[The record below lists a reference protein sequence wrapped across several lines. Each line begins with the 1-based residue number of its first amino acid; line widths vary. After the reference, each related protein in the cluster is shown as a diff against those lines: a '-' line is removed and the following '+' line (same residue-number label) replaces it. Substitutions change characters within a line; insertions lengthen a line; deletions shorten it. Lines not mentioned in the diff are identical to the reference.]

1 MKQQNRSEVRRR
13 RCAGVGMWVLA
24 TGCWLGGLGT
34 PSARAAEPPP
44 RLAEPE
50 LESRVRR
57 LEAAGNDVERLD
69 AARSLV
75 SRHAV
80 SSLQVKALA
89 RTIRS
94 EEARLEFA
102 VAAYPR
108 TVDPENFYE
117 VYDAFQSFSKVFRL
131 HDRIRLLSRGEGPP
145 PGGMLPAPLSEAEWA
160 DLLRTVGKE
169 NFDNTR
175 FAIAR
180 QVVAGARGRITSRQ
194 VREMLGLFTFEDGRL
209 ELAKAA
215 YDSVVDP
222 WNYHVVYDAFTFAAS
237 REKLVK
243 YLESRSLPATPDAP
257 RPNP

>member
-1 MKQQNRSEVRRR
+1 MKQQNGSEFRGWLP
-13 RCAGVGMWVLA
+13 AGAGIWIWVL
-24 TGCWLGGLGT
+24 GGWLAAMGQASGW
-34 PSARAAEPPP
+34 AAEPL

-50 LESRVRR
+50 FESRVRG
-57 LEAAGNDVERLD
+57 LEAAASDVERLD
-69 AARSLV
+69 AARSLL

-131 HDRIRLLSRGEGPP
+131 HDRIGRLSPGEGPP
-145 PGGMLPAPLSEAEWA
+145 AGGMVPAPLSKAEWA
-160 DLLRTVGKE
+160 DLLRTVARE

-175 FAIAR
+175 LAIAR

-194 VREMLGLFTFEDGRL
+194 VREMLGVFTFEEGRL
-209 ELAKAA
+209 ELAKVA

-243 YLESRSLPATPDAP
+243 YLESRSLPATPEVP
-257 RPNP
+257 QLRP

>member
-1 MKQQNRSEVRRR
+1 MKQQNRSEFGGRLR
-13 RCAGVGMWVLA
+13 AGAGMWILVV
-24 TGCWLGGLGT
+24 GWWMGGAGT
-34 PSARAAEPPP
+34 MSGWAAEPP

-50 LESRVRR
+50 LESRLRR
-57 LEAAGNDVERLD
+57 LEAAGSDLEQLD
-69 AARSLV
+69 AARSLL

-89 RTIRS
+89 RKIRS

-102 VAAYPR
+102 LAAYPR

-131 HDRIRLLSRGEGPP
+131 HDRIGRLSPGEGPP
-145 PGGMLPAPLSEAEWA
+145 AGGMVPAPLSKAEWA
-160 DLLRTVGKE
+160 ELLRVVRKE
-169 NFDNTR
+169 SFDNTR
-175 FAIAR
+175 LAIAR

-194 VREMLGLFTFEDGRL
+194 VREMLSSFTFEDGRL
-209 ELAKAA
+209 ELAKVA

-222 WNYHVVYDAFTFAAS
+222 WNYHVVYDAFTFAAN

-243 YLESRSLPATPDAP
+243 YLESRSLPATPEMP
-257 RPNP
+257 QPNP